1 MDTKNT
7 ILQENCS
14 LLKEKID
21 VLQQNKNKEQRSA
34 PSVMHSSR
42 ATSTASVTSM
52 YSSVASASGV
62 SSDKHNIPKHNLA
75 KPIQKQHITA
85 NSVNTQIRPE
95 QVKAAIHE
103 AQSAV
108 KVREIQNLTNQ
119 LTENN
124 NDTGGWQQVRRK
136 RRFIVGRNQNL
147 NSVQTVP
154 KYISLHVSRLQ
165 PNTKSEDLEQIL
177 NATFPGVSCELHV
190 SMHPEIY
197 ASMKVNIRSNQL
209 KDAWKKDVWPNGAIV
224 SRFFTKRRVPP
235 QQDPLSQI

>member
-21 VLQQNKNKEQRSA
+21 LLKQNKNKEQRSA
-34 PSVMHSSR
+34 PSVMPSSR

-52 YSSVASASGV
+52 YSSVASASG
-62 SSDKHNIPKHNLA
+62 HNIPKHNLA
-75 KPIQKQHITA
+75 KPIHKQHITA
-85 NSVNTQIRPE
+85 NPVNTQIRPE
-95 QVKAAIHE
+95 QVKEAIHE

-165 PNTKSEDLEQIL
+165 PNTKPADLEQIL
-177 NATFPGVSCELHV
+177 NATFPGVSCEPHV
-190 SMHPEIY
+190 SMYPEIY

-224 SRFFTKRRVPP
+224 SRFFTKRRIPP